1 MQQVLKAMF
10 DTESLYRRA
19 GVIIRSGGLVILPT
33 ETFYAL
39 AANPFH
45 EEAVRRVF
53 RIKGRDETK
62 PLPLIASDM
71 TVVKELVCPMSS
83 LERKLT
89 DGFWPGSFTILLV
102 PSKQVST
109 LLMGSE
115 GKIGVRIPPECPA
128 RIVAAR
134 VGGWLTATSA
144 NLSGDLDPDD
154 VSKIAKDVLD
164 AVDMVMDLGPTLGGK
179 PSTVV
184 EPLDGD
190 WRVLREGAVPEP
202 VIRDYCMGK

>member
-1 MQQVLKAMF
+1 MF

-19 GVIIRSGGLVILPT
+19 AEIVRSGGLVILPT

-39 AANPFH
+39 AASPFH
-45 EEAVRRVF
+45 EEAVQRVF
-53 RIKGRDETK
+53 RVKHRDVRK
-62 PLPLIASDM
+62 PLALIASDM
-71 TVVKELVCPMSS
+71 AAVNNLVCCMSS
-83 LERKLT
+83 VDRKLT
-89 DGFWPGSFTILLV
+89 DSFWPGSLTILFV

-109 LLMGSE
+109 LLMGPK
-115 GKIGVRIPPECPA
+115 GKIGVRIPPECAA

-144 NLSGDLDPDD
+144 NLSGDPSPDD
-154 VSKIAKDVLD
+154 VSKIAGEVLD
-164 AVDMVMDLGPTLGGK
+164 AVDMVVDLGPTPGGK

-190 WRVLREGAVPEP
+190 CRVLREGAVPEP
-202 VIRDYCMGK
+202 VVREYCMGK

>member
-1 MQQVLKAMF
+1 MTE
-10 DTESLYRRA
+10 TESLYRRA

-39 AANPFH
+39 AASPFQ
-45 EEAVRRVF
+45 EQAVRRVF
-53 RIKGRDETK
+53 RVKRRAGKK
-62 PLPLIASDM
+62 PLALIASDM
-71 TVVKELVCPMSS
+71 TAVKGLVCRMSP

-89 DGFWPGSFTILLV
+89 DGFWPGSLTVLLV

-109 LLMGSE
+109 LLMGPD

-128 RIVAAR
+128 RIVAAK

-144 NLSGDLDPDD
+144 NLSGDPSPDE
-154 VSKIAKDVLD
+154 IAKISTEVLD
-164 AVDMVMDLGPTLGGK
+164 AVDLVIDLGPTQGGK

-184 EPLDGD
+184 EPLSGD
-190 WRVLREGAVPEP
+190 FRVLREGAVPES
-202 VIRDYCMGK
+202 VIRDYCKGK

>member
-1 MQQVLKAMF
+1 MF

-39 AANPFH
+39 AASPFH

-53 RIKGRDETK
+53 RVKGRSEKK
-62 PLPLIASDM
+62 PLALIASDIAA
-71 TVVKELVCPMSS
+71 VNEWVCPMSP

-89 DGFWPGSFTILLV
+89 DRFWPGSLTILLV

-109 LLMGSE
+109 PLMGRE

-144 NLSGDLDPDD
+144 NRSGDPNPDD
-154 VSKIAKDVLD
+154 VSKIAREVLD
-164 AVDMVMDLGPTLGGK
+164 AVDMVMDLGPTPGGK

-184 EPLDGD
+184 EPLDAD
-190 WRVLREGAVPEP
+190 CRVLREGAVPESAL
-202 VIRDYCMGK
+202 RDCCMGK

>member
-1 MQQVLKAMF
+1 MF
-10 DTESLYRRA
+10 DTESLYCRA
-19 GVIIRSGGLVILPT
+19 GEIIRSGGLVILPT

-39 AANPFH
+39 AASPFH

-53 RIKGRDETK
+53 RVKRRDEEK
-62 PLPLIASDM
+62 PLALIASDM
-71 TVVKELVCPMSS
+71 AAVNKLVCPMSH

-89 DGFWPGSFTILLV
+89 DGFWPGSLTILLV

-109 LLMGSE
+109 LLIGPE
-115 GKIGVRIPPECPA
+115 GKIGIRIPPKCPA

-144 NLSGDLDPDD
+144 NLSGDPSPDD
-154 VSKIAKDVLD
+154 VSQIAGEVLD
-164 AVDMVMDLGPTLGGK
+164 AVDMVMDLGPTPGGK

-184 EPLDGD
+184 ETLGADF
-190 WRVLREGAVPEP
+190 RLLREGAVPEP
-202 VIRDYCMGK
+202 VIRNYCMGK

>member
-1 MQQVLKAMF
+1 MF

-39 AANPFH
+39 AASPFH
-45 EEAVRRVF
+45 EPAVRRIF
-53 RIKGRDETK
+53 RVKRREEK
-62 PLPLIASDM
+62 QPLPLIASDIAA
-71 TVVKELVCPMSS
+71 VKELVCSMSP

-89 DGFWPGSFTILLV
+89 DGFWPGSLTVLLV
-102 PSKQVST
+102 PSRQVST
-109 LLMGSE
+109 LLLGPE

-128 RIVAAR
+128 RIVAAK
-134 VGGWLTATSA
+134 VGRWLTATSA
-144 NLSGDLDPDD
+144 NLSGDPSPNEI
-154 VSKIAKDVLD
+154 SKISTEVLD
-164 AVDMVMDLGPTLGGK
+164 AVDLVIDLGPTRGGK

-190 WRVLREGAVPEP
+190 FRVLREGAVSES
-202 VIRDYCMGK
+202 VIRNYCMGK

>member
-1 MQQVLKAMF
+1 MTE
-10 DTESLYRRA
+10 TESLYRRA

-39 AANPFH
+39 AASPFQ
-45 EEAVRRVF
+45 EQAVRRVF
-53 RIKGRDETK
+53 RVKRRAGKK
-62 PLPLIASDM
+62 PLALIASDM
-71 TVVKELVCPMSS
+71 AAVKGLVCRMSH
-83 LERKLT
+83 LEQKLT
-89 DGFWPGSFTILLV
+89 DSFWPGSLTVLLV

-109 LLMGSE
+109 LLMGPD

-128 RIVAAR
+128 RIVAAK

-144 NLSGDLDPDD
+144 NLSGEPSPDEI
-154 VSKIAKDVLD
+154 SKISPDVLD
-164 AVDMVMDLGPTLGGK
+164 AVDLVIDLGPTLGGK

-190 WRVLREGAVPEP
+190 FRVLREGSIPES
-202 VIRDYCMGK
+202 VIRNRCVGK

>member
-1 MQQVLKAMF
+1 VQQVPKEMF

-39 AANPFH
+39 AASPFH
-45 EEAVRRVF
+45 EETVRRVF
-53 RIKGRDETK
+53 RIKRREEGT
-62 PLPLIASDM
+62 PLPLIASDIAA
-71 TVVKELVCPMSS
+71 VNDLVCRMSP

-89 DGFWPGSFTILLV
+89 DGFWPGSLTILLV

-109 LLMGSE
+109 LLMGPE
-115 GKIGVRIPPECPA
+115 GKIGIRIPPECPA

-144 NLSGDLDPDD
+144 NLSGDPSPDD

-164 AVDMVMDLGPTLGGK
+164 AVDMVMDLGPTPGGK

-184 EPLDGD
+184 ELLDGD
-190 WRVLREGAVPEP
+190 CRVLREGAVPESAL
-202 VIRDYCMGK
+202 RDYCMGK

>member
-1 MQQVLKAMF
+1 MHQVPEEML
-10 DTESLYRRA
+10 DTEALYCRA
-19 GVIIRSGGLVILPT
+19 GEIIRSGGLVILPT

-39 AANPFH
+39 AASPFH

-53 RIKGRDETK
+53 RVKRREEGT

-71 TVVKELVCPMSS
+71 ATVQELVCRMSP

-89 DGFWPGSFTILLV
+89 DGLWPGSLTILLM

-109 LLMGSE
+109 LLMGPE

-144 NLSGDLDPDD
+144 NLSGDPSPDD
-154 VSKIAKDVLD
+154 VLKIAKEVLD
-164 AVDMVMDLGPTLGGK
+164 AVDMVMDLGPTPGRK

-184 EPLDGD
+184 EPLDD
-190 WRVLREGAVPEP
+190 DCRVLREGAVPES

>member
-1 MQQVLKAMF
+1 ML
-10 DTESLYRRA
+10 DTEALYRRA

-39 AANPFH
+39 AASPFH

-53 RIKGRDETK
+53 RVKRRDEKK
-62 PLPLIASDM
+62 PLALIASDM
-71 TVVKELVCPMSS
+71 TTVKELVCRMST
-83 LERKLT
+83 LEQMLT
-89 DGFWPGSFTILLV
+89 DGFWPGSLTILLV

-109 LLMGSE
+109 LLMGPE
-115 GKIGVRIPPECPA
+115 GKIGVRIPPDCPA
-128 RIVAAR
+128 RTTAAR

-144 NLSGDLDPDD
+144 NLSDDPSPDD
-154 VSKIAKDVLD
+154 VSKIAGEVLD
-164 AVDMVMDLGPTLGGK
+164 AVDMVMDLGPTPGGK

-190 WRVLREGAVPEP
+190 CRVLREGAVPES
-202 VIRDYCMGK
+202 VVRDYCMGK